1 MKKIFNFSFI
11 LIFAVIFLFSACNK
25 EHIHDF
31 SHSSVVVS
39 PTENENGYT
48 KHICKCKV
56 YEKDNY
62 TCLISFENVQV
73 DSYIVNI
80 NDEFLGIENA
90 TEYRLYDSEND
101 YTNIYKGQKIT
112 KSSKITVIYDSL
124 IEDTSFDDV
133 ITKIKKLEEISK
145 EYSPSNY
152 QIRTMQYLRQ
162 LRYAS
167 GEWNTFGGTLE
178 NDFQD
183 FVLNNQGSYDLSSL
197 QSINYNT
204 NPKTQEKVDFIHMVA
219 IMNVVIKGSLTN
231 NTINDLVGWGGDL
244 CQLVLELKN
253 TGLSGS
259 ALEDKANSLF
269 NSENSSFSSQDL
281 LADMDALNI
290 ASIYD
295 SLVSEKQSISYAI
308 SQYYKTTTLYAR
320 KQNFLSIAF
329 PDFVENQTQFES
341 TISDRLSSNLYIQ
354 IWCARNGL
362 SFANDSQYINSAIS
376 VFAKYFTN

>member
-1 MKKIFNFSFI
+1 
-11 LIFAVIFLFSACNK
+11 
-25 EHIHDF
+25 
-31 SHSSVVVS
+31 
-39 PTENENGYT
+39 
-48 KHICKCKV
+48 
-56 YEKDNY
+56 
-62 TCLISFENVQV
+62 
-73 DSYIVNI
+73 
-80 NDEFLGIENA
+80 
-90 TEYRLYDSEND
+90 
-101 YTNIYKGQKIT
+101 
-112 KSSKITVIYDSL
+112 
-124 IEDTSFDDV
+124 
-133 ITKIKKLEEISK
+133 
-145 EYSPSNY
+145 
-152 QIRTMQYLRQ
+152 MQYLRQ

-219 IMNVVIKGSLTN
+219 IMNIAIKGSLTN

-308 SQYYKTTTLYAR
+308 SQYYKTTTLNAR